1 MTEFRNQYRS
11 QITKRRQESCEEEDE
26 NIKESQAFIELVK
39 YIENS
44 VADKKLLFKL
54 SELHSLNISRLEAL
68 GVYKTVNKIRVKTS
82 LLDQFPDAQEQ
93 NDGKNL
99 VLIFTKALQGMAK
112 DAIKKRDFSEDATM
126 LAKSSAIVRRDVFKH
141 KGFNFSGSL
150 TTDCQESSTPASLKS
165 LISMILSSLDI
176 ENIEAQESQ
185 SCLTVC
191 QTIIFSS
198 KERRGM
204 SKTG

>member
-1 MTEFRNQYRS
+1 
-11 QITKRRQESCEEEDE
+11 
-26 NIKESQAFIELVK
+26 
-39 YIENS
+39 
-44 VADKKLLFKL
+44 
-54 SELHSLNISRLEAL
+54 
-68 GVYKTVNKIRVKTS
+68 
-82 LLDQFPDAQEQ
+82 
-93 NDGKNL
+93 
-99 VLIFTKALQGMAK
+99 
-112 DAIKKRDFSEDATM
+112 M

-150 TTDCQESSTPASLKS
+150 TTDCQESSTPASIKS

-176 ENIEAQESQ
+176 ENIEAQEYQ